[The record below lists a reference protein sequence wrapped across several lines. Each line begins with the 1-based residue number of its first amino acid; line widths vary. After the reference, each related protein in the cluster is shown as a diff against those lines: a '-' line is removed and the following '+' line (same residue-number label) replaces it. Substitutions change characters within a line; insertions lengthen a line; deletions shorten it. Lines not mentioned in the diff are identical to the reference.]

1 MLYKHLFIK
10 MLSIV
15 IPDKFYFYTM
25 EHLYLHMAIIGCTP
39 KGRFTEQHDVFFGI
53 GANMKDLIPQMINF
67 WPEAEGKIH
76 IDAWR
81 RVTNVN
87 GHAITIIPANG
98 ITETSPEGTMK
109 LFFLNLGGYKP
120 REFEEYHYK
129 MLVAAPDV
137 AEAIQESK
145 QTAFYKH
152 YDFEGA
158 TSHIDDKYGID
169 VDDLYVVKDILDP
182 VYKEQYALSVSAEK
196 ENSLPEDE
204 LHIGYFKLDKL

>member
-1 MLYKHLFIK
+1 
-10 MLSIV
+10 MLSIA

-25 EHLYLHMAIIGCTP
+25 EHLYLHMVIIGCTP
-39 KGRFTEQHDVFFGI
+39 KGRFTEQHDIFFGI
-53 GANMKDLIPQMINF
+53 GANMKDLIPQMIRF
-67 WPEAEGKIH
+67 WPEAEGRIH

-87 GHAITIIPANG
+87 GHAITIVPANG
-98 ITETSPEGTMK
+98 ITEANPEDGMK

-120 REFEEYHYK
+120 GMFEEYHYK
-129 MLVAAPDV
+129 MLAVAPD
-137 AEAIQESK
+137 AAGAIQESK

-152 YDFEGA
+152 YGFEGA

-169 VDDLYVVKDILDP
+169 VDDMHVVKDILDP
-182 VYKEQYALSVSAEK
+182 VYKLHYALSVSAEK
-196 ENSLPEDE
+196 ENDLPEDE

>member
-1 MLYKHLFIK
+1 
-10 MLSIV
+10 MLSIA
-15 IPDKFYFYTM
+15 IGDNFYFYIM
-25 EHLYLHMAIIGCTP
+25 EHLYLHMAVIGCTP

-53 GANMKDLIPQMINF
+53 AANMKDLIPKMIDF
-67 WPEAEGKIH
+67 WPEASGKIH

-87 GHAITIIPANG
+87 GHAITIVPANG
-98 ITETSPEGTMK
+98 ITEASPEDSIK

-120 REFEEYHYK
+120 GEFEEYHYK
-129 MLVAAPDV
+129 MLVAAPD
-137 AEAIQESK
+137 AADAIQESK
-145 QTAFYKH
+145 LTAFYKH
-152 YDFEGA
+152 YGFKGA

-182 VYKEQYALSVSAEK
+182 VYKQQYALSVSAEK
-196 ENSLPEDE
+196 ENELAEDE

>member
-1 MLYKHLFIK
+1 
-10 MLSIV
+10 MLSIAV
-15 IPDKFYFYTM
+15 GDNFYFYNM

-39 KGRFTEQHDVFFGI
+39 KGRFTEQHDIFFGI
-53 GANMKDLIPQMINF
+53 GANMKDLIPKMIDF
-67 WPEAEGKIH
+67 WPEAKGKIH

-87 GHAITIIPANG
+87 GHAVTIIPSNG
-98 ITETSPEGTMK
+98 ITEASSEGSLK

-120 REFEEYHYK
+120 GEFEEYHYK
-129 MLVAAPDV
+129 MLVAAPDA

-152 YDFEGA
+152 YGFKGA

-182 VYKEQYALSVSAEK
+182 VYKQQYTLSVSAEK
-196 ENSLPEDE
+196 ENGIPEDE

>member
-1 MLYKHLFIK
+1 
-10 MLSIV
+10 
-15 IPDKFYFYTM
+15 M

-39 KGRFTEQHDVFFGI
+39 QGRFTEQHDVFFGI
-53 GANMKDLIPQMINF
+53 GANMRDLIPQMVDF

-98 ITETSPEGTMK
+98 ITEASPEGAMK

-120 REFEEYHYK
+120 GEFEEYHYK
-129 MLVAAPDV
+129 MLAAAPD
-137 AEAIQESK
+137 AALAIQESK

-152 YDFEGA
+152 YGFEGA

-169 VDDLYVVKDILDP
+169 VDDIYVVKGILDL
-182 VYKEQYALSVSAEK
+182 VYKQHYALSVSGEK
-196 ENSLPEDE
+196 EIGLPEDE